1 VDGNR
6 SAPRLQFGAVT
17 LIPNE
22 RLVLKDGHAV
32 PFTPKAFDLLVV
44 LAENPGRLLTKDHL
58 MQAVWPDT
66 AVEESNLAYH
76 IFAIRKALGENA
88 DADGYIE
95 TVPKHGYRFV
105 APVVLVEADG
115 RGSSST
121 PEGTTPT
128 VGQPEATDL
137 RADGPAGADRAAT
150 DSGKSPVRRQT
161 EMSGRRAARRWRWA
175 GVAAIPI
182 LLSAAY
188 IARQAARS
196 PDSPTPLRAV
206 PLTSLPGVVGHP
218 SFSPDGNNIAFTWNG
233 PKQDNP
239 DIYVQQIGAG
249 SPLRLTTDPGNDYSP
264 VWSPDGRSIA
274 FLRQQPNQRLLE
286 LRLIAPL
293 GGSERML
300 TEIRPHGAFLRP
312 VTLGWCPDSKCVVV
326 TDAPD
331 EAKPVDALFIVSLE
345 TGERRQLTYPSH
357 LTLADTDPAVSPDG
371 KWLVFRRDVSP
382 FTGQLQLLALGGDLT
397 AKGEPRP
404 LTAKALGG
412 YGPTWLSDTAEIIF
426 SAKSALWRLGI
437 TDGSTA
443 KRLAYVGEDGLMPVV
458 SRPQPGVP
466 ARLAYVR
473 SFSDTNIW
481 RIETTGP
488 GVMATSPPVV
498 AISSTRRDDVPEFSP
513 DGRHVLFT
521 SDRSGESEMWVADS
535 TGKNPIQLTSMGAI
549 PGFGRWSPDGKTIA
563 FHSNPENRPDII
575 VVPANGGRPRN
586 LTAHF
591 GDGGFPSFSHD
602 GEWIYFASFRTGKPL
617 IYKLPATGGD
627 VVQVSQSSGLL
638 AIESPDG
645 AYLYYVE
652 NTTADGPGPL
662 VRLSLKGGEVIKL
675 VENVVSTSFAVIDGG
690 IYYIERIPGET
701 RLQYFDLS
709 TRQATVIARN
719 LGNVGF
725 GLTASRDG
733 RSILYSRLDSTV
745 DELMLVD
752 SFR

>member
-1 VDGNR
+1 MDGNR
-6 SAPRLQFGAVT
+6 SAPSLQFGAVT

-32 PFTPKAFDLLVV
+32 PLTPKAFDLLVV
-44 LAENPGRLLTKDHL
+44 LAANPGRLLTKEHL

-66 AVEESNLAYH
+66 AVEESNLAYNV
-76 IFAIRKALGENA
+76 FAIRKALGENA

-95 TVPKHGYRFV
+95 TVPKHGYRFM
-105 APVVLVEADG
+105 APVVLLENG
-115 RGSSST
+115 RGSSSK
-121 PEGTTPT
+121 PEGTTDT
-128 VGQPEATDL
+128 LERREATDL
-137 RADGPAGADRAAT
+137 RAASPADADRPAT
-150 DSGKSPVRRQT
+150 DSAKSAVRRQT
-161 EMSGRRAARRWRWA
+161 EISARRAARRRRWA
-175 GVAAIPI
+175 EVAVIPI

-188 IARQAARS
+188 IAWQAARS

-206 PLTSLPGVVGHP
+206 PLTSLPGVVGYP

-249 SPLRLTTDPGNDYSP
+249 SPLRLTTDAGNDYGP

-274 FLRQQPNQRLLE
+274 FLRQQPNPRLLE

-312 VTLGWCPDSKCVVV
+312 VTLGWCPDSKCIVV

-331 EAKPVDALFIVSLE
+331 EAQPVDALFVVSLE
-345 TGERRQLTYPSH
+345 TGKKRQLTYPPH

-382 FTGQLQLLALGGDLT
+382 FTGQLYLLALEGDLN

-404 LTAKALGG
+404 LTSMALGANS
-412 YGPTWLSDTAEIIF
+412 PKWLSDSAEIIF
-426 SAKSALWRLGI
+426 SAKGALWRLGI
-437 TDGSTA
+437 TEGSPA
-443 KRLAYVGEDGLMPVV
+443 KRLPYVGEDGLMPVV

-466 ARLAYVR
+466 ARLVYVR

-481 RIETTGP
+481 RIEATGP
-488 GVMATSPPVV
+488 GASATSPPEVV
-498 AISSTRRDDVPEFSP
+498 ISSTRHERVPEFSP

-535 TGKNPIQLTSMGAI
+535 TGKNPIQLTSMGAN

-563 FHSNPENRPDII
+563 FHSNPENRPDIF
-575 VVPANGGRPRN
+575 VVSADGGKPRN

-591 GDGGFPSFSHD
+591 GDGGFPSFSRD
-602 GEWIYFASFRTGKPL
+602 GEWIYFASARTGKPM

-627 VVQVSQSSGLL
+627 VVQVSHSSGLL
-638 AIESPDG
+638 AIESFDG
-645 AYLYYVE
+645 AYLFYVE
-652 NTTADGPGPL
+652 DTTADRPGPL

-675 VENVVSTSFAVIDGG
+675 QENVVSRSFAVIDGG
-690 IYYIERIPGET
+690 IYYVERIPGET

-719 LGNVGF
+719 LGTVGF

-733 RSILYSRLDSTV
+733 RSILYSR
-745 DELMLVD
+745 VD
-752 SFR
+752 SSVNDLTLVENFR